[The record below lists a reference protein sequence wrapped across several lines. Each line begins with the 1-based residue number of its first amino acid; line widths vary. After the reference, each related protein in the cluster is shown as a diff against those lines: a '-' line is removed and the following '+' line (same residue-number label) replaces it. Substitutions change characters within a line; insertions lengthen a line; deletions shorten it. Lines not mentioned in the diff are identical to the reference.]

1 MAETQTTWVL
11 TGSTDNFAVT
21 RELGFKLIGFKERRR
36 KQAQSM
42 EVGDRIIFYLTKV
55 MAFGGSVLI
64 TSDLFEDREPVW
76 PGKPGSPDPYPWRR
90 ETEPEL
96 IVAENQ
102 WLPAESVKDD
112 LEHIAKWPA
121 EHWKLAFQGQLRTVT
136 DADAALL
143 MKRMA
148 SAAGVKA

>member
-21 RELGFKLIGFKERRR
+21 RDLGFKLIGFKERRR